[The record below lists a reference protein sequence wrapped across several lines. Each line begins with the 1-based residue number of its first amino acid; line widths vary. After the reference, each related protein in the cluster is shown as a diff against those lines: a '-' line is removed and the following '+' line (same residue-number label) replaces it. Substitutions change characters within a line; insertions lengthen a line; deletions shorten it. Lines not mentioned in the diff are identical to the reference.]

1 MNHSIA
7 LGIFALY
14 VVVVTLLQLLVQ
26 TDIPRLRAMKRIWG
40 RSKGALMHF
49 LTEVIVP
56 LIFGIVYLA
65 RGLSAGF

>member
-26 TDIPRLRAMKRIWG
+26 TDIPQLRAMKRIWG

-49 LTEVIVP
+49 IGEVVVP

-65 RGLSAGF
+65 RGLAIGF